1 MRIAVI
7 GGGVCGLT
15 AAIELAGH
23 THDVVLFESA
33 PALGGRTRSYFDRK
47 LNHWVDH
54 GPHLM
59 TGAYKATRKILSATG
74 HPASIHLQPTLDLPL
89 WDHRRGLFHL
99 KPSPSLPLGPALL
112 FACMRL
118 PGHGF
123 QSLAG
128 MNRLARAAR
137 NLRDE
142 SKTVACWMND
152 LNISTAL
159 RQDLLV
165 PLCLGIMNEQPDRAN
180 ARSFGR
186 VIRDVF
192 ASHGNARLGWF
203 HRPISQALVQPLEE
217 YARTLGVEI
226 HTGTPARRLH
236 IEKGAVR
243 VEAGRQSGQGFDIAI
258 LALPAWARNRL
269 LNRDQP
275 IAVNAIANLH
285 LWFDNSIHLP
295 EPLIGGIGTYGQWFF
310 DINRMMDNQAPDMS
324 HICAVISADESNMPL
339 SQRSE
344 LVCRELAGLMGLRHS
359 PRPRFQKLVI
369 ERRATVLVR
378 SHRANGNL
386 PGCILDAGEEPGPGD
401 LPATIEAAVLR
412 GKGVAKKLLNREPP
426 FRC

>member
-23 THDVVLFESA
+23 GQDVALFESS
-33 PALGGRTRSYFDRK
+33 PSLGGRTRSYFDRK

-59 TGAYKATRKILSATG
+59 TGAYKATRNILSATG
-74 HPASIHLQPTLDLPL
+74 HPSSIYLQPALDLPL
-89 WDHRRGLFHL
+89 WDHERGVFHL
-99 KPSPSLPLGPALL
+99 RPSPSLPLGSALL
-112 FACMRL
+112 FACTRL
-118 PGHGF
+118 PGHDLR
-123 QSLAG
+123 SLLS
-128 MNRLARAAR
+128 MFRLIFSTR
-137 NLRDE
+137 NIRE
-142 SKTVACWMND
+142 ETKTVACWMND

-159 RQDLLV
+159 RRDLLV

-180 ARSFGR
+180 ARSFGC

-192 ASHGNARLGWF
+192 ANHGNARLGWF
-203 HRPISQALVQPLEE
+203 QRPISQALIQPLEE
-217 YARTLGVEI
+217 YARSLGAEI
-226 HTGTPARRLH
+226 HTGALIRKLH
-236 IEKGAVR
+236 IKDGQTVG
-243 VEAGRQSGQGFDIAI
+243 VEAGKQPCQWFDRVV

-269 LNRDQP
+269 LNWHQP
-275 IAVNAIANLH
+275 VAVHSISNLH

-310 DINRMMDNQAPDMS
+310 DINRMMDSQAPDMS

-339 SQRSE
+339 LQRSE
-344 LVCRELAGLMGLRHS
+344 LICRELAGIMGHRHS

-378 SHRANGNL
+378 SQRTNGNL

-412 GKGVAKKLLNREPP
+412 GKDVAKKILEIRT
-426 FRC
+426 

>member
-47 LNHWVDH
+47 LTHWVDH

-59 TGAYKATRKILSATG
+59 TGAYKTTRKILSATG

-152 LNISTAL
+152 INLPPTL
-159 RQDLLV
+159 KRDLLV

-180 ARSFGR
+180 ARSFAR
-186 VIRDVF
+186 VIREVF
-192 ASHGNARLGWF
+192 ADHDSARLGWF
-203 HRPISQALVQPLEE
+203 QRPISQALIRPLEE
-217 YARTLGVEI
+217 HACSLGVEI
-226 HTGTPARRLH
+226 HTGALIRQLH
-236 IEKGAVR
+236 IKDGQTAG
-243 VEAGRQSGQGFDIAI
+243 VEAEKQPCQWFDMVV

-269 LNRDQP
+269 LGWHQP
-275 IAVNAIANLH
+275 VEVHSIANLH

-295 EPLIGGIGTYGQWFF
+295 EPLIGGVGTYGQWFF
-310 DINRMMDNQAPDMS
+310 DINRMMDSQAPDMS

-344 LVCRELAGLMGLRHS
+344 LIRRELADLMGLRHS
-359 PRPRFQKLVI
+359 PRPRFQKLII

-378 SHRANGNL
+378 SQRVNGNL
-386 PGCILDAGEEPGPGD
+386 PDSILDAGEEPGPGD

-412 GKGVAKKLLNREPP
+412 GKDVVKKILEIRT
-426 FRC
+426 